1 MPFVRAQLCRCLFCS
16 CFLRLSVSAALFK
29 MLSFAQSRDVQTVYT
44 SAGLQDGGIAEA
56 GHLLV
61 ALLLRRPLFSLYEL
75 QALFSFICN
84 SLEMYIAMARKS
96 FRNEK
101 INMHGYKSQG
111 QEKIKDAFLPLG
123 TGVTF
128 SHRKQMHAPDFLLL
142 TSTLPPHLTPPPTP
156 FMPRHHRALRAA
168 CHVFY
173 MMPSLQTVQ

>member
-1 MPFVRAQLCRCLFCS
+1 
-16 CFLRLSVSAALFK
+16 
-29 MLSFAQSRDVQTVYT
+29 MLPFAQPRDVQITYT

-61 ALLLRRPLFSLYEL
+61 ALLLRRPLFSLCEL

-84 SLEMYIAMARKS
+84 SLEMHIAMARKS
-96 FRNEK
+96 FQNEK
-101 INMHGYKSQG
+101 INMHVYKSQG
-111 QEKIKDAFLPLG
+111 QEKIKDAFLPLS

-128 SHRKQMHAPDFLLL
+128 SDRKRMHAPDFLLL
-142 TSTLPPHLTPPPTP
+142 TSPIFPPPT
-156 FMPRHHRALRAA
+156 MPRHRRALRAA